1 MSLQH
6 RLGSMIEMTPV
17 SLKIAM
23 YLRSLSSSSVLTAI
37 GMIVRTWLFK
47 LADGIDVSMNS
58 VRLRRELEVAAK
70 QLPLNSA
77 GGVTGVGVVGSSP
90 VFVSVGF
97 LAASVFPVAA
107 AAAVICASDDEADI
121 ELSDEVESE
130 VCVRPVV
137 DGVGV
142 SDVGVGVAVAGEA
155 VVDCDV
161 EPPVSSC
168 LIR

>member
-1 MSLQH
+1 
-6 RLGSMIEMTPV
+6 
-17 SLKIAM
+17 
-23 YLRSLSSSSVLTAI
+23 
-37 GMIVRTWLFK
+37 MIVRTWLFR

-58 VRLRRELEVAAK
+58 VRLRRELDVAAK

-97 LAASVFPVAA
+97 LAASVFAVAA
-107 AAAVICASDDEADI
+107 EAVICASDDEADI

>member
-23 YLRSLSSSSVLTAI
+23 YLRSLSSSRVLTAI

-58 VRLRRELEVAAK
+58 VRLRRELDVAAK

-97 LAASVFPVAA
+97 LVASVA

>member
-1 MSLQH
+1 
-6 RLGSMIEMTPV
+6 
-17 SLKIAM
+17 M
-23 YLRSLSSSSVLTAI
+23 YLRSLSSSRVLTAI
-37 GMIVRTWLFK
+37 GIIVRTWLFK

-58 VRLRRELEVAAK
+58 VRLRRELDVAAK

-97 LAASVFPVAA
+97 LAASVFAVAVA
-107 AAAVICASDDEADI
+107 VAAVICASDDEADI

>member
-1 MSLQH
+1 
-6 RLGSMIEMTPV
+6 
-17 SLKIAM
+17 M
-23 YLRSLSSSSVLTAI
+23 YLRSLSSSRVLTAI

-58 VRLRRELEVAAK
+58 
-70 QLPLNSA
+70 
-77 GGVTGVGVVGSSP
+77 
-90 VFVSVGF
+90 
-97 LAASVFPVAA
+97 
-107 AAAVICASDDEADI
+107 AAVICTSD
-121 ELSDEVESE
+121 DEVESE
-130 VCVRPVV
+130 VCVCVRPVV

-142 SDVGVGVAVAGEA
+142 NDVGVGVAVAGEA

>member
-1 MSLQH
+1 
-6 RLGSMIEMTPV
+6 
-17 SLKIAM
+17 
-23 YLRSLSSSSVLTAI
+23 
-37 GMIVRTWLFK
+37 MIVRTWLFK

-58 VRLRRELEVAAK
+58 VRLRRELDVAAK
-70 QLPLNSA
+70 QLPLNNA

-97 LAASVFPVAA
+97 LAASVA

-142 SDVGVGVAVAGEA
+142 SVVGVGVAVAGEA